1 MVQLSIRPFAILL
14 ICLVSF
20 LLSNCD
26 ESTGPTI
33 NSLKSAERNV
43 FVNLL
48 NSNDSGKVVYELLY
62 PLKAGAVIKTADEV
76 FDTSEYAVPAYSWF
90 FFIDDQ
96 PGLRWVHDCR
106 YVFSDIYSGT
116 LTVYDAQFY
125 PECLDDMEIVDFQ

>member
-1 MVQLSIRPFAILL
+1 MIHISKRLVAILL

-62 PLKAGAVIKTADEV
+62 PLKAGAVIKTGTAL
-76 FDTSEYAVPAYSWF
+76 DTTEYTAPAYSWF
-90 FFIDDQ
+90 FFIDDH
-96 PGLRWVHDCR
+96 PELRYYHPCR
-106 YVFSDIYSGT
+106 YVFSDIYTGN
-116 LTVYDAQFY
+116 LTVYDAQMY
-125 PECLDDMEIVDFQ
+125 PECFYDMKIVDFQ